1 MSGILESIRGRHAH
15 YKDDKCLSNS
25 ISVALSTNK
34 DKFERVDPSQRKGAW
49 RFTKSYRPRSSSS
62 TEKPSTTNGKSETSI
77 RLPSLDDCDEVFAN
91 QDDPSPPP
99 RSDENN
105 FNQKPPFLYTQLI
118 VQAISKAP
126 KRQELVE

>member
-34 DKFERVDPSQRKGAW
+34 DKFERVGPKKPAVWQ
-49 RFTKSYRPRSSSS
+49 FTQAYRPTSSS
-62 TEKPSTTNGKSETSI
+62 TERPSSTNGNSETSV

-91 QDDPSPPP
+91 QDDSSPPP